1 MKLPGSKFLLCNLPW
16 PDVLLLLCTNVLSNN
31 STIHCTLGQNCLLEE
46 YLQPTI
52 EHSESLNIFV
62 CLYYRKGPLCNALY
76 MWYDPS
82 LNLRAIELST
92 NSISEKAGTVF
103 CVLTWDRSDWSR
115 SYLLFYN
122 NQPPPW
128 SLPHCTPDLA
138 RCPHPLPSAQS
149 PAIIRLF
156 RASNWILDPLR
167 KSL

>member
-16 PDVLLLLCTNVLSNN
+16 PDVLLLLCTNVLSNS
-31 STIHCTLGQNCLLEE
+31 STIHCTLGQKCLLEE

-52 EHSESLNIFV
+52 KHSESLSIFS

-76 MWYDPS
+76 MWYDHSS
-82 LNLRAIELST
+82 LNLRAIALST
-92 NSISEKAGTVF
+92 NSISEKGRTVF
-103 CVLTWDRSDWSR
+103 CVLTWDCTEDWSR

-138 RCPHPLPSAQS
+138 RCPPS
-149 PAIIRLF
+149 PALCPVSCLISLAHCQY
-156 RASNWILDPLR
+156 RASN
-167 KSL
+167 

>member
-16 PDVLLLLCTNVLSNN
+16 PDALLLLSTNVLSNN

-52 EHSESLNIFV
+52 EHSIFS

-82 LNLRAIELST
+82 LNLRGLKLST

-103 CVLTWDRSDWSR
+103 CVLTWDCSDWSR

-138 RCPHPLPSAQS
+138 RCPPS
-149 PAIIRLF
+149 PALCPVSCHHRPI
-156 RASNWILDPLR
+156 
-167 KSL
+167 